1 MMMVLLYAIK
11 LHLISSGRCN
21 VRDEVRRVESANGE
35 RFQINDLSI
44 MVVGFEEDR
53 KVILI

>member
-11 LHLISSGRCN
+11 LHLIRSGRCN

-53 KVILI
+53 RVILI